1 MSDWLQPPP
10 SRSALKR
17 THNQGNQLPPQA
29 NPGGSPAPSS
39 RRKEIEDELWAEEL
53 ADVKRLMD
61 DMDAI
66 HRDTALDELRHS
78 RRTGDRFAMMRQAV
92 EESVRI
98 PTNRSVAFGVLTK
111 DNEAAV
117 TRAKAA
123 HRAATATTASASA
136 GRKRKAS
143 SLQDDMDD
151 YKQSLPHIKTSGMH
165 VDLDCDQVRARI
177 NKVVDSG
184 VMKKTEFCDAIGA
197 SNAAVNAFLKKPWG
211 PLDGANSKAFY
222 KAWDW
227 FKQREIAGL
236 KLFNVNKRRQTE
248 AARAAADRPA
258 NTGASAGANLGLVQ
272 GPMQL
277 RLPIHRPH
285 RPLAARASAAPLPIP
300 DISGIHLP
308 GEETDQVP
316 IHDTCDVVRE
326 KIDEHLATC
335 RVSQAQFCRDIHAH
349 GLNSPTRCK
358 GIQPKQLTEFRHKN
372 GSNAGATSIVF
383 YAAYVYFEKIRLAQ
397 DQPKSKFRLEMEKR
411 WPDGFD
417 RKHDDRIPLILHK
430 SEKAHWDKYG
440 KLQITTKR

>member
-17 THNQGNQLPPQA
+17 TQNQGNQLPPQA

-117 TRAKAA
+117 TRTKAA

-236 KLFNVNKRRQTE
+236 KLPNVNKRRQTE

-258 NTGASAGANLGLVQ
+258 NTGASAGANLG
-272 GPMQL
+272 
-277 RLPIHRPH
+277 
-285 RPLAARASAAPLPIP
+285 
-300 DISGIHLP
+300 
-308 GEETDQVP
+308 EETDEVP
-316 IHDTCDVVRE
+316 IHDTCDVARE

-417 RKHDDRIPLILHK
+417 RKHDDRMP
-430 SEKAHWDKYG
+430 
-440 KLQITTKR
+440 